1 MRSWFKLYILTMLV
15 VLGPQVGKAQQDEA
29 SSEVPVKEHS
39 ALEYTL
45 NFSTV
50 YVTQWAVYLVTQ
62 EDTIRD
68 HGSWDNFTHYPF
80 HPGFDKDSFDYNLF
94 KHAWSGQYYYLF
106 YRYRGYSETEA
117 FTWTFLSSLA
127 FEFAVE
133 TYTEKPSI
141 QDIYQTPIY
150 GTLVGMGF
158 ERLSAYFRS
167 SESVFV
173 RALGVVLNPFTLLPQ
188 YDLAATPV
196 IKDETVGV
204 AVSWRY

>member
-1 MRSWFKLYILTMLV
+1 MPSWFKLFMSLMLI
-15 VLGPQVGKAQQDEA
+15 VLCPQVGKAQEGDSSLEA
-29 SSEVPVKEHS
+29 PVKERS
-39 ALEYTL
+39 TWEYTL
-45 NFSTV
+45 NFSAV
-50 YVTQWAVYLVTQ
+50 YATQWAVYLVTQ
-62 EDTIRD
+62 EETIRD

-106 YRYRGYSETEA
+106 YRYRGYTETEA

-158 ERLSAYFRS
+158 ERLSTYFRS

-173 RALGVVLNPFTLLPQ
+173 RAVGIMLNPFTLLPQ
-188 YDLAATPV
+188 CDVAATPV
-196 IKDETVGV
+196 IKDETMGV
-204 AVSWRY
+204 SVLWRY